1 MNQATKDDAKMDAIN
16 AAQKIAHETGI
27 AGYAVETIDGWI
39 AAERKPSLRFGKV
52 LECHVDGKVVR
63 A

>member
-1 MNQATKDDAKMDAIN
+1 MNQATKDDAKMNAIN
-16 AAQKIAHETGI
+16 AAHKIAHETGI

-39 AAERKPSLRFGKV
+39 ASERKPSLRFGKV